1 MTLSFF
7 LFFSHGEIR
16 NNGINSMGKKWI
28 INPTLTKQNKME
40 KQTWLSCH
48 LNTLMIDRVTHL
60 PCVIVLGKFTN
71 EWHLMW
77 VCRMF
82 HVLLKIS
89 HLEKKNPSSYYRQ
102 HKIWCLKVWDPKF
115 FFFFLKFL
123 SFFSDLLILLLF
135 QWRKWVWL

>member
-40 KQTWLSCH
+40 KQTWFSCH
-48 LNTLMIDRVTHL
+48 LNTLIIDRVTHL

-89 HLEKKNPSSYYRQ
+89 HLEKKIHHLIIGNIKYGA
-102 HKIWCLKVWDPKF
+102 WKF
-115 FFFFLKFL
+115 ETQIFFFFLKFL